1 MSRLRPLLLAALF
14 FPVTAFA
21 SPVITGEL
29 DGAPYAFMQ
38 PAKPGGDTLLV
49 LAPGYRPLEGSR
61 AASIDLDDAALRA
74 RHEAGWTLA
83 ATAYRRNGWV
93 VRDGLADVVALI
105 DHLNDTHGPFR
116 QIFVQGESM
125 GGLIVTRLVE
135 DPALA
140 PLVSGALA
148 LGAALGVDPARLT
161 ELGADPADLTLTH
174 APLRPILFVSNRN
187 ELAGPLAYVAAV
199 ATGDS
204 HRLAAAHVVERLG
217 HVNLTPAERL
227 ESLTR
232 LAHWAAGEPPARLAD
247 VTVNPPVAPTAGT
260 RTGDI
265 LHAPVRRLDP
275 DVGNIDLDATRADL
289 QSLGLEHGAP
299 VVIRVADG
307 TPITALIADRY
318 AAVPR
323 GEWVLVVLP
332 DQRLRLALN
341 MGNATTTLGVTPDST
356 LALGRASSQ

>member
-1 MSRLRPLLLAALF
+1 MPRLRPLLLAALL

-29 DGAPYAFMQ
+29 DGAPHALWH
-38 PAKPGGDTLLV
+38 PARPGDTLLV
-49 LAPGYRPLEGSR
+49 LAPGYRPPDGSR
-61 AASIDLDDAALRA
+61 AASLDLDDPALRA
-74 RHEAGWTLA
+74 RHNAGWTLA

-93 VRDGLADVVALI
+93 VRDGLADIVALI
-105 DHLNDTHGPFR
+105 DHLNATHGPFR
-116 QIFVQGESM
+116 HVFVQGESM
-125 GGLIVTRLVE
+125 GGLIVTHLVE

-140 PLVSGALA
+140 PRVSGALA
-148 LGAALGVDPARLT
+148 LGAALGVNPARLT
-161 ELGADPADLTLTH
+161 ELAADPADLVLTH

-187 ELAGPLAYVAAV
+187 ELAGPLAYVATV
-199 ATGDS
+199 AAS
-204 HRLAAAHVVERLG
+204 PFHRLAAAHVVERLG
-217 HVNLTPAERL
+217 HVNLTPTERL

-247 VTVNPPVAPTAGT
+247 FTVDPPVAATAGT
-260 RTGDI
+260 LTGDF
-265 LHAPVRRLDP
+265 LHAPVLRLDP
-275 DVGNIDLDATRADL
+275 DFGNIDLDATLTDL
-289 QSLGLEHGAP
+289 QSLGLDHGDP

-341 MGNATTTLGVTPDST
+341 MGHAATTLSVTPDST
-356 LALGRASSQ
+356 LALGRASPH

>member
-1 MSRLRPLLLAALF
+1 MSRLRLRHLLFLLLLPVAASAAT
-14 FPVTAFA
+14 PV
-21 SPVITGEL
+21 TGEL
-29 DGAPYAFMQ
+29 DGAPYALWQ
-38 PAKPGGDTLLV
+38 PTTPGNDTLLV
-49 LAPGYRPLEGSR
+49 LAPGYRPPEGSR
-61 AASIDLDDAALRA
+61 AASIDLDDPSLRA
-74 RHEAGWTLA
+74 RHDAGWTLA

-105 DHLNDTHGPFR
+105 DHLNATHGPFR

-140 PLVSGALA
+140 PRVSGALA
-148 LGAALGVDPARLT
+148 LGAALGVDSARLT

-187 ELAGPLAYVAAV
+187 ELGGPLAYVAAV

-247 VTVNPPVAPTAGT
+247 VTVNPPVAATAGT
-260 RTGDI
+260 LTGEI
-265 LHAPVRRLDP
+265 LNAPVLRLDP
-275 DVGNIDLDATRADL
+275 DYGNIDLDATLADL
-289 QSLGLEHGAP
+289 QSLGLDHGDS

-307 TPITALIADRY
+307 APITALIADRY

-323 GEWVLVVLP
+323 GEWVLVILP

-341 MGNATTTLGVTPDST
+341 MGNATTTLGVTPAST
-356 LALGRASSQ
+356 LALRGGSR